1 MINFYQQEIGHLVQA
16 YPYLSYNYVKFI
28 IYSVLDLSQKKIM
41 KKVYLF
47 IVFSFLYIPILT
59 LITLSFNKSGL
70 PTSWSGF
77 SINWY
82 YELFENQKIFKALLN
97 TIIVAFF
104 STIIAGLLGTLL
116 AMGMELRKS
125 NKYIEAAAFIPMIIP
140 DIVMAISLLSF
151 YFVAIYI
158 GTSFYNY

>member
-1 MINFYQQEIGHLVQA
+1 MR
-16 YPYLSYNYVKFI
+16 KF
-28 IYSVLDLSQKKIM
+28 
-41 KKVYLF
+41 YLF
-47 IVFSFLYIPILT
+47 IIFSFLYIPILT

-70 PTSWSGF
+70 PTSWGGF

-82 YELFENQKIFKALLN
+82 YELFENKKIFKALLN

-125 NKYIEAAAFIPMIIP
+125 NKYIEATAFIPMIIP

-151 YFVAIYI
+151 LVSYYWGERRIFYLVLVSIIFPIIVFIFFETILGLRFPPGIITNIYYK
-158 GTSFYNY
+158 F